1 MKKYKKVRAVQI
13 APYHREDPAKI
24 LKRLNLDT
32 KPEWTF
38 SLFGNIVI
46 KKDKK

>member
-1 MKKYKKVRAVQI
+1 MKKEKKVKKVRNN
-13 APYHREDPAKI
+13 PYHREDPAKI